1 MKQKI
6 YTSLLAIAIIVTAQL
21 SHAQAPNY
29 LNQVVVLTQGYYD
42 YTGDSVVIPATIGS
56 YNPAT
61 KSYQNFDT
69 LPQVRFANDVIIDSG
84 YIYVAA
90 DSLLIKYDLNTKQK
104 IATQVVQG
112 IREIA
117 IWGDEILA
125 TRGQY
130 YALSSYFQAFD
141 KNTLTHLYDVNVS
154 YATEGIKVLN
164 DTAYVAVNNFGT
176 GDIGYIAV
184 IDLKNQT
191 ENREI
196 NLGSTGYD
204 PYDVEVEQTNNTV
217 YTVNDLNYDSTSITK
232 YTPLTGAY
240 VTTVVNRSSPCNGST
255 YYFNNIYYQS
265 GLDNNIQ
272 VFRTSQLSVWDSLPI
287 NKSIAGIGPDSVH
300 GYLYIG
306 NTDYRTFGK
315 AFIYNLYGGVIDS
328 FNTGVDPGNFAF
340 DVRSNTGINPI
351 SSFAANLLIYPNPVA
366 DNLHLALLDSKDAQ
380 ANITLFDILGQQ
392 VYRQLIPTNASEV
405 VPMNSLSPGIYFLK
419 TETNSGELTKKIV
432 KE

>member
-6 YTSLLAIAIIVTAQL
+6 YTTLLTIAIVATAQL
-21 SHAQAPNY
+21 SHAQY
-29 LNQVVVLTQGYYD
+29 TLNQVIVLTQGYYD
-42 YTGDSVVIPATIGS
+42 YTGDSVVIPATVGS

-117 IWGDEILA
+117 IWGNEILV

-130 YALSSYFQAFD
+130 YPLPSYFQAFD
-141 KNTLTHLYDVNVS
+141 KNTLNHLYDVDVS
-154 YATEGIKVLN
+154 AATEGIKVLN

-176 GDIGYIAV
+176 GNVGNIAV
-184 IDLKNQT
+184 IDLKNQSK
-191 ENREI
+191 NREI

-204 PYDVEVEQTNNTV
+204 PYDVEIEQTNNTV
-217 YTVNDLNYDSTSITK
+217 YTVNDLNYDSTSITR
-232 YTPLTGAY
+232 YTPSAGTF

-255 YYFNNIYYQS
+255 YYINNIYYQS

-287 NKSIAGIGPDSVH
+287 NKSIAGIAPDSVH

-328 FNTGVDPGNFAF
+328 FSTGVDPGNFAF
-340 DVRSNTGINPI
+340 DVRSTTGINRV
-351 SSFAANLLIYPNPVA
+351 SSFAANLVMYPNPVA
-366 DNLHLALLDSKDAQ
+366 NQLHLTFIDSKDAQ
-380 ANITLFDILGQQ
+380 ATLIMIDILGREVYQQ
-392 VYRQLIPTNASEV
+392 QIPTNASAI

-419 TETNSGELTKKIV
+419 AETNSGELTKKIV